1 MNKKNDK
8 VGALLIQ
15 KLYTMQTVTG
25 I

>member
-1 MNKKNDK
+1 MNNKNDK
-8 VGALLIQ
+8 VGALLLQ